1 MPIPT
6 IIVARFAAACQGP
19 PPPRTEV
26 GTPAVR
32 EISIVPINAIDA
44 GVLTR
49 LSLCLEERFLATA
62 VVRAKLTVPR
72 TALNSARG
80 QLFFGSL
87 VSRLAATYEA
97 REDVILAITDYDLY
111 KTSHQFVF
119 GSASEAQRCAVV
131 SLHRLRSEYY
141 GDQPDENALF
151 QRLLKECVHE
161 IGHALGLRHCYN
173 ARCAMYYS
181 NSVFD
186 TDNKHSHFC
195 DSCERRSRANK
206 PA

>member
-1 MPIPT
+1 
-6 IIVARFAAACQGP
+6 
-19 PPPRTEV
+19 
-26 GTPAVR
+26 VR

-62 VVRAKLTVPR
+62 VVRSTLPVPK

-87 VSRLAATYEA
+87 VSRLTSTYET
-97 REDVILAITDYDLY
+97 REDVVLGITDYDLY

-119 GSASEAQRCAVV
+119 GSASETQRCAVV

-151 QRLLKECVHE
+151 QRLLKESVHE

-195 DSCERRSRANK
+195 DACERRSRANK

>member
-1 MPIPT
+1 M
-6 IIVARFAAACQGP
+6 
-19 PPPRTEV
+19 
-26 GTPAVR
+26 R
-32 EISIVPINAIDA
+32 EISIVPVNAIDA
-44 GVLTR
+44 GLLTR
-49 LSLCLEERFLATA
+49 LALCLEERFLATA
-62 VVRAKLTVPR
+62 VVRAALTVPK

-87 VSRLAATYEA
+87 AGRLSASYEA
-97 REDVILAITDYDLY
+97 RGDLVLGVTEFDLY

-119 GSASEAQRCAVV
+119 GSSSEAQRCAVV
-131 SLHRLRSEYY
+131 SLHRLRSEFY
-141 GDQPDENALF
+141 GDPADENALF
-151 QRLLKECVHE
+151 QRLLKESVHE

-195 DSCERRSRANK
+195 EGCERRSRANK
-206 PA
+206 SA

>member
-1 MPIPT
+1 M
-6 IIVARFAAACQGP
+6 
-19 PPPRTEV
+19 
-26 GTPAVR
+26 R

-44 GVLTR
+44 GLLTR
-49 LSLCLEERFLATA
+49 LALCLEERFLATA
-62 VVRAKLTVPR
+62 VVRAALTVPK

-87 VSRLAATYEA
+87 AGRLSASYEA
-97 REDVILAITDYDLY
+97 RGDLVLGVTEFDLY

-119 GSASEAQRCAVV
+119 GSSSEAQRCAVV
-131 SLHRLRSEYY
+131 SLHRLRSEFY
-141 GDQPDENALF
+141 GDPADDNALF
-151 QRLLKECVHE
+151 QRLLKESVHE
-161 IGHALGLRHCYN
+161 IGHALGLKHCYN

-186 TDNKHSHFC
+186 TDNKYSHFC
-195 DSCERRSRANK
+195 ESCERRSRANK

>member
-1 MPIPT
+1 M
-6 IIVARFAAACQGP
+6 
-19 PPPRTEV
+19 
-26 GTPAVR
+26 R

-44 GVLTR
+44 GLLTR
-49 LSLCLEERFLATA
+49 LALCLEERFLAAA
-62 VVRAKLTVPR
+62 VVRAPLSVPK

-87 VSRLAATYEA
+87 AARLSAAY
-97 REDVILAITDYDLY
+97 DVRDELLLGVTDFDLY

-119 GSASEAQRCAVV
+119 GSSSESQRTAVV
-131 SLHRLRSEYY
+131 SLHRLRSEFY
-141 GDQPDENALF
+141 GDAADENALF
-151 QRLLKECVHE
+151 QRLLKESVHE
-161 IGHALGLRHCYN
+161 IGHALGLKHCYN

-195 DSCERRSRANK
+195 ESCERRSRANK
-206 PA
+206 A

>member
-1 MPIPT
+1 M
-6 IIVARFAAACQGP
+6 
-19 PPPRTEV
+19 
-26 GTPAVR
+26 R

-44 GVLTR
+44 GLLTR
-49 LSLCLEERFLATA
+49 LALCLEERFLATA
-62 VVRAKLTVPR
+62 VVRATLAVPE

-87 VSRLAATYEA
+87 VGRLTATYET
-97 REDVILAITDYDLY
+97 REDLVLGITDYDLY

-119 GSASEAQRCAVV
+119 GSSSETQRCAVV
-131 SLHRLRSEYY
+131 SLHRLRSELY
-141 GDQPDENALF
+141 GDPADENALF
-151 QRLLKECVHE
+151 QRLLKESVHE
-161 IGHALGLRHCYN
+161 IGHALGLKHCYN

-186 TDNKHSHFC
+186 TDNKYSHFC
-195 DSCERRSRANK
+195 ETCERRSRANR